1 MNFLQIQLVDSN
13 DVVVIKEYNILY
25 LDFLV
30 QDRRKT
36 MTNDYIK
43 NMLGENERILLVT
56 RQHGFVLFSS
66 ILAEIVVTLIA
77 IAAISALTTMVNP
90 LAGFGFLLLLIP
102 LAIMLWDIL
111 TWNNRQYIVTNR
123 RVIQISGIFSKD
135 VVDSSL
141 EKVND
146 VKMTQSFFGRM
157 FDYGDVEI
165 LTASETGDNM
175 FKRIG
180 DPVKFKTAMLNAK
193 EKLGYE
199 GTGSNAQRAES
210 IPAQIAELDELRKQG
225 ILTDAEF
232 QAKKKELLAKM

>member
-1 MNFLQIQLVDSN
+1 MAKSYIQGL
-13 DVVVIKEYNILY
+13 
-25 LDFLV
+25 
-30 QDRRKT
+30 
-36 MTNDYIK
+36 
-43 NMLGENERILLVT
+43 LGENERILLVT
-56 RQHGFVLFSS
+56 RQHWFVLFSN
-66 ILAEIVVTLIA
+66 ILLEILLIVLL
-77 IAAISALTTMVNP
+77 IVGVSAAAVVNP
-90 LAGFGFLLLLIP
+90 QAGFGFVLVLVPLIG
-102 LAIMLWDIL
+102 MLRDIL
-111 TWNNRQYIVTNR
+111 IWSNREYIVTNR
-123 RVIQISGIFSKD
+123 RVVQISGVFSKD

-146 VKMTQSFFGRM
+146 VKMSQSFFGRL

-165 LTASETGDNM
+165 LTASEIGVNL

-199 GTGSNAQRAES
+199 GTGAHVRLADD

-225 ILTDAEF
+225 IVTEAEF